1 MYLQLN
7 LVNGVHGVKDIVIG
21 HVEEG
26 SGKTLEENL
35 FKSKTADIV
44 LVEITESKAATLS
57 NAQVSLSYLLLH
69 LVNVLIKLK
78 KILNG

>member
-1 MYLQLN
+1 MEVVRNFVLN
-7 LVNGVHGVKDIVIG
+7 LVNGVHGLKDLVIG

-26 SGKTLEENL
+26 SEKTLEENL

-57 NAQVSLSYLLLH
+57 NAQF
-69 LVNVLIKLK
+69 VLAKMPSIQEED
-78 KILNG
+78 IGEIV